1 MGEGMGY
8 YYFRKDGKDFSEK
21 DTLNREQTRV
31 KGRGEHR
38 GQRKSN
44 YTELEATV

>member
-8 YYFRKDGKDFSEK
+8 YYFRKDGKDFSE

-44 YTELEATV
+44 YKELEATV